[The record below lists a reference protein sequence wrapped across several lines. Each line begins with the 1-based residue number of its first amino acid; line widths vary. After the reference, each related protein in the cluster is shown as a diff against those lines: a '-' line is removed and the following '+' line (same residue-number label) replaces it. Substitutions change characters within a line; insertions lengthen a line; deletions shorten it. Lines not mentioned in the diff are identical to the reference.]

1 MIQTSNIANGI
12 QTSFT
17 RQLFNMAKEYDD
29 VIDFTLGDPDVQ
41 PHKAIKAAA
50 CRAIEDGKTRY
61 SQNAGLLELRQTISK
76 YYTRKEGLTYRPED
90 EIMVSVGAMEG
101 LYLCLLALLNEG
113 DEVIIPA
120 PYYVNYTQM
129 VAMCHAKPVIVDNP
143 EVTDLSFRLEDVE
156 KAITPKTRAIM
167 INTPSNPTGR
177 VLSQEMLHGIA
188 DIAKKY
194 DLVVIADEVY
204 KCLVYKD
211 KGLRNEVEGWK
222 SIAHIDG
229 MRERTILVNSL
240 SKEFCMTGY
249 RIGYVLGPSEVIT
262 AMTKL
267 QENVAA
273 CAPLPSQ
280 FAAIEALGSEEDY
293 SKDMVKIFTERKE
306 CIVEGIRAID
316 GLTCR
321 EPDATF
327 YLMVDISST
336 GMDSVTFAMELL
348 KAVHVA
354 VVPGI
359 TYGKCCDHYVRIAF
373 TRELDYIRE
382 GVKRIAKFM
391 EETRKKI

>member
-41 PHKAIKAAA
+41 THAAIKAAA
-50 CRAIEDGKTRY
+50 CRAIEQGKTRY
-61 SQNAGLLELRQTISK
+61 SQNAGLLELRQTIAE
-76 YYTRKEGLTYRPED
+76 YYNRKEQLAYRPED
-90 EIMVSVGAMEG
+90 EIMVTVGAMEG
-101 LYLCLLALLNEG
+101 LYLCLLALLNPD

-129 VAMCHAKPVIVDNP
+129 VAMCHAKPIIVDNP
-143 EVTDLSFRLEDVE
+143 EVTDLTYRLEDIE
-156 KAITPKTRAIM
+156 RAITPRTRAIM

-177 VLSQEMLHGIA
+177 VLSQEMLAGIA
-188 DIAKKY
+188 EIAKKH

-204 KCLVYKD
+204 KCLIYD
-211 KGLRNEVEGWK
+211 KQPWK

-280 FAAIEALGSEEDY
+280 YAAIEALGSTEDY
-293 SKDMVKIFTERKE
+293 SKDMVRFFTERKE
-306 CIVEGIRAID
+306 CIVDGISAIE

-336 GMDSVTFAMELL
+336 GMNSVDFAIALL
-348 KAVHVA
+348 KAQHVA

-382 GVKRIAKFM
+382 GVKRIDAFM
-391 EETRKKI
+391 KGLKK

>member
-41 PHKAIKAAA
+41 TYPAIKAAA
-50 CRAIEDGKTRY
+50 CRAIEQGKTRY
-61 SQNAGLLELRQTISK
+61 SQNAGLLELRQTIAK
-76 YYTRKEGLTYRPED
+76 YYNRKEGLAYRPED
-90 EIMVSVGAMEG
+90 EIMVTVGAMEG
-101 LYLCLLALLNEG
+101 LYLCLLAMLNPD

-143 EVTDLSFRLEDVE
+143 DVTDLTYRLEDIE
-156 KAITPKTRAIM
+156 RAITPRTRAIM

-177 VLSQEMLHGIA
+177 VLSQEMLAGIA
-188 DIAKKY
+188 EIAKKHN
-194 DLVVIADEVY
+194 LVVIADEVY
-204 KCLVYKD
+204 KCLIYD
-211 KGLRNEVEGWK
+211 KQPWR
-222 SIAHIDG
+222 SIAHIEG

-249 RIGYVLGPSEVIT
+249 RIGYVLGPSEIIT

-280 FAAIEALGSEEDY
+280 YAAIEALGSTEDY
-293 SKDMVKIFTERKE
+293 SKDMVRIFTERKE
-306 CIVEGIRAID
+306 CIVEGISAID

-336 GMDSVTFAMELL
+336 GMGSVDFAIALL
-348 KAVHVA
+348 KAQHVA

-382 GVKRIAKFM
+382 GVKRIGAFM
-391 EETRKKI
+391 RELKSE

>member
-1 MIQTSNIANGI
+1 MIKTSDIADGI

-41 PHKAIKAAA
+41 THAAIKAAA
-50 CRAIEDGKTRY
+50 CRAIEQGKTRY
-61 SQNAGLLELRQTISK
+61 SQNAGLLELRQTIAK
-76 YYTRKEGLTYRPED
+76 YYNRKEQLNYRPED
-90 EIMVSVGAMEG
+90 EIMVTVGAMEG
-101 LYLCLLALLNEG
+101 LYLCLLAMLNPN

-143 EVTDLSFRLEDVE
+143 VVTDLTYRLEDIE
-156 KAITPKTRAIM
+156 RAITPCTRAIM

-177 VLSQEMLHGIA
+177 VLSQEMLAGIA
-188 DIAKKY
+188 EIAKKY

-204 KCLVYKD
+204 KCLIYD
-211 KGLRNEVEGWK
+211 KQPWK
-222 SIAHIDG
+222 SIAHIEG

-249 RIGYVLGPSEVIT
+249 RIGYVLGPSEIIT

-280 FAAIEALGSEEDY
+280 YAAIEALGSTEDY
-293 SKDMVKIFTERKE
+293 SKDMVRIFTERKE
-306 CIVEGIRAID
+306 CIVEGISAID

-336 GMDSVTFAMELL
+336 GMNSVDFAIALL
-348 KAVHVA
+348 KAQHVA

-359 TYGKCCDHYVRIAF
+359 TYGKCCDHYIRIAF

-382 GVKRIAKFM
+382 GVKRIGEFM
-391 EETRKKI
+391 RSIQ

>member
-1 MIQTSNIANGI
+1 MIQTSDIANGI

-41 PHKAIKAAA
+41 THAVIKAAA
-50 CRAIEDGKTRY
+50 CRAIEQGKTRY
-61 SQNAGLLELRQTISK
+61 SQNAGLLELRQTIAE
-76 YYTRKEGLTYRPED
+76 YYNRKEQLAYRPED
-90 EIMVSVGAMEG
+90 EIMVTVGAMEG
-101 LYLCLLALLNEG
+101 LYLCLLAMLNPD

-143 EVTDLSFRLEDVE
+143 EVTDLTYRLEDIE
-156 KAITPKTRAIM
+156 RAITPRTRAIM

-177 VLSQEMLHGIA
+177 VLSQEMLAGIA
-188 DIAKKY
+188 EIAKKH

-204 KCLVYKD
+204 KCLIYD
-211 KGLRNEVEGWK
+211 KQPWK

-229 MRERTILVNSL
+229 MRERTVLVNSL

-249 RIGYVLGPSEVIT
+249 RIGYVLGPSEIIT

-280 FAAIEALGSEEDY
+280 YAAIEALGSTEDY
-293 SKDMVKIFTERKE
+293 SNDMVRIFTERKE
-306 CIVEGIRAID
+306 CIVEGISAIE

-336 GMDSVTFAMELL
+336 GMNSVDFAIALL
-348 KAVHVA
+348 KAQHVA

-382 GVKRIAKFM
+382 GVKRIDAFM
-391 EETRKKI
+391 KGLMK

>member
-1 MIQTSNIANGI
+1 MIQTSDIANGI
-12 QTSFT
+12 QTSYT
-17 RQLFNMAKEYDD
+17 RQLFNLAKQYND

-41 PHKAIKAAA
+41 THAAIKAAA
-50 CRAIEDGKTRY
+50 CRAIEQGMTRY
-61 SQNAGLLELRQTISK
+61 SQNAGLLELRQTIAK
-76 YYTRKEGLTYRPED
+76 YYNRKEQLAYRPED
-90 EIMVSVGAMEG
+90 EIMVTVGAMEG
-101 LYLCLLALLNEG
+101 LYLCLLAMLNPD

-143 EVTDLSFRLEDVE
+143 EVTDLTYRLEDIE
-156 KAITPKTRAIM
+156 RAITPRTRAIM

-177 VLSQEMLHGIA
+177 VLSQEMLAGIA
-188 DIAKKY
+188 EIAKKHE
-194 DLVVIADEVY
+194 LVVIADEVY
-204 KCLVYKD
+204 KCLIYD
-211 KGLRNEVEGWK
+211 KQPWK
-222 SIAHIDG
+222 SIAHIEG

-249 RIGYVLGPSEVIT
+249 RIGYVLGPSEIIA

-280 FAAIEALGSEEDY
+280 YAAIEALGSTEDY
-293 SKDMVKIFTERKE
+293 SKDMVRIFTERKE
-306 CIVEGIRAID
+306 CIMEGISAID

-336 GMDSVTFAMELL
+336 GMNSVDFAIALL
-348 KAVHVA
+348 KSQHVA

-382 GVKRIAKFM
+382 GVKRIDAFM
-391 EETRKKI
+391 KGLKK

>member
-50 CRAIEDGKTRY
+50 CRAIEEGKTRY
-61 SQNAGLLELRQTISK
+61 SQNAGLLDLRQTISK

-101 LYLCLLALLNEG
+101 LYLCLLAMLNEG

-177 VLSQEMLHGIA
+177 VLSQEILHGIA
-188 DIAKKY
+188 EIVKKY

-211 KGLRNEVEGWK
+211 KGLRNEDDGWK
-222 SIAHIDG
+222 SIAHIEG

-249 RIGYVLGPSEVIT
+249 RIGYVLGPSEVIA

-280 FAAIEALGSEEDY
+280 YAAIEALGSEEDY

-306 CIVEGIRAID
+306 CIVDGIRAID

-336 GMDSVTFAMELL
+336 GMDSVTFAMALL

-382 GVKRIAKFM
+382 GVKRIGTFM
-391 EETRKKI
+391 EGLNK

>member
-1 MIQTSNIANGI
+1 MIQTSDIANGI

-41 PHKAIKAAA
+41 THAAIKAAA
-50 CRAIEDGKTRY
+50 CRAIEQGKTRY
-61 SQNAGLLELRQTISK
+61 SQNAGLLELRQTIAK
-76 YYTRKEGLTYRPED
+76 YYTRKEQLNYRPED
-90 EIMVSVGAMEG
+90 EIMVTVGAMEG
-101 LYLCLLALLNEG
+101 LYLCLLAMLNPD

-143 EVTDLSFRLEDVE
+143 EVTDLTYRLEDIE
-156 KAITPKTRAIM
+156 RAITPRTRAIM

-177 VLSQEMLHGIA
+177 VLSQEMLAGIA
-188 DIAKKY
+188 EIAKKH

-204 KCLVYKD
+204 KCLIYD
-211 KGLRNEVEGWK
+211 KQPWK
-222 SIAHIDG
+222 SIAHIEG

-249 RIGYVLGPSEVIT
+249 RIGYVLGPSEIIT

-280 FAAIEALGSEEDY
+280 YAAIEALGSSEDY
-293 SKDMVKIFTERKE
+293 SKDMVRIFTERKE
-306 CIVEGIRAID
+306 CIVEGISAIE

-336 GMDSVTFAMELL
+336 GLGSVDFAIALL
-348 KAVHVA
+348 KAQHVA

-359 TYGKCCDHYVRIAF
+359 TYGKCCDHYIRIAF

-382 GVKRIAKFM
+382 GVKRIGAFM
-391 EETRKKI
+391 RELKNE